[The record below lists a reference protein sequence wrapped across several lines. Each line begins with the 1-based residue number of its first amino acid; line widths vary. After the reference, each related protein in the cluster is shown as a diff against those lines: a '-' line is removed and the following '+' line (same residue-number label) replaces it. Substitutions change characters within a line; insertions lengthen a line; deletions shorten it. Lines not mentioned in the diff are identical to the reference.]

1 VRLAALASLTLWAVI
16 VVSGRLIA
24 YNWFDCDIQPQ
35 SDFINWAAG
44 CVVGPAE

>member
-1 VRLAALASLTLWAVI
+1 M
-16 VVSGRLIA
+16 IA

-44 CVVGPAE
+44 CVLPTP